1 MSVPAKVARFSLARR
16 LLCLERRTGAA
27 PMIDLVESFNTAFR
41 LQQDG
46 QLVEAETLYRAIL
59 AEAPE
64 HPGSHHLLGLVEHQL
79 GRHEAALASIKRAIQ
94 LNDSEPNYHNN
105 LGSVYR
111 SLGRL
116 DEAVACYRHAVA
128 LKPDFAA
135 ALSNLGLALLQQ
147 GQLAPAQRALEA
159 ALSIKPDY
167 AAAWFNLGNALA
179 ARGEPGKAVEHY
191 QRALALE
198 PNHLDALNNLGA
210 ALCELEQFDAAGAC
224 YRHVLA
230 LQPANAAAH
239 NNYGR
244 VLAQRDELA
253 TAGEHFRQA
262 IALQPQAV
270 DAHINLGNVLLEAG
284 DPRAAHDSYQRAL
297 AIEPGHDSAHW
308 NDGLALL
315 VQGDLAAGFR
325 QWRWRVAAAKRFA
338 AAEWRGEAL
347 DGATILIHAE
357 QGFGDAIQFARYV
370 PLVAARGGRVILEAP
385 VELHRLFAGMP
396 GVEQVIAFG
405 DALPDFAWQCPLL
418 SLPLAFATILAT
430 VPSATP
436 YLAADAVATD
446 EWRRRVAGP
455 ALKVGLVWAGRPE
468 HKRDRHRSL
477 PLAALA
483 PLADIANVAFYALQK
498 GAAITEAA
506 SAPSGMRLEI
516 LSPLLGDFA
525 DTAAAIA
532 ALDVVVT
539 VDTSVAHLAGALG
552 KPVWILLPYAPDW
565 RWLQSRSDSPWYPT
579 ARLFRQDSSRC
590 WEPVVAEVAA
600 ALGALAGADQVRI
613 RRIA

>member
-1 MSVPAKVARFSLARR
+1 
-16 LLCLERRTGAA
+16 
-27 PMIDLVESFNTAFR
+27 MIDLVESFNTAFR

-46 QLVEAETLYRAIL
+46 KLVEAETLYRAII

-79 GRHEAALASIKRAIQ
+79 GRHEPALASIKRAIQ
-94 LNDSEPNYHNN
+94 FNDSEPNYHNN
-105 LGSVYR
+105 LGTVYR

-128 LKPDFAA
+128 LKPDLAA

-191 QRALALE
+191 RRALALE

-230 LQPANAAAH
+230 LQPATAAAH

-244 VLAQRDELA
+244 VLVQRDELA
-253 TAGEHFRQA
+253 TAREHFRHA
-262 IALQPQAV
+262 ITLQPHAV
-270 DAHINLGNVLLEAG
+270 DAHINLGNALLAAG
-284 DPRAAHDSYQRAL
+284 NPRAAHESYQRAL
-297 AIEPGHDSAHW
+297 AIDPEHESAHW

-315 VQGDLAAGFR
+315 VQGDLAAGFG
-325 QWRWRVAAAKRFA
+325 QWRWNVAVSKRFA
-338 AAEWRGEAL
+338 VPEWRGEAL
-347 DGATILIHAE
+347 DGATILIYAE
-357 QGFGDAIQFARYV
+357 QGFGDAIHFARYV
-370 PLVAARGGRVILEAP
+370 PLVAARGGRVILETP
-385 VELHRLFAGMP
+385 VELHRLFAGIP

-418 SLPLAFATILAT
+418 NLPLAFGTTLAT
-430 VPSATP
+430 VPSEVP
-436 YLAADAVATD
+436 YLAADAIAVD

-483 PLADIANVAFYALQK
+483 RLADIPNVAFYALQK
-498 GAAITEAA
+498 GAGLGQAEAA
-506 SAPSGMRLEI
+506 PAGMRLEI

-525 DTAAAIA
+525 DTAAAIM
-532 ALDVVVT
+532 ALDLVIT

-552 KPVWILLPYAPDW
+552 KPVWILLPDAPDW
-565 RWLQSRSDSPWYPT
+565 RWLEQRSDSPWYPT
-579 ARLFRQDSSRC
+579 ARLFRQDSARR
-590 WEPVVAEVAA
+590 WEPVIAAVAA
-600 ALGALAGADQVRI
+600 ALSTIAGADQVRT